1 MWHEHR
7 RMEGAIKSDMVGGGG
22 RRERAE
28 PNQLCAIPGGA
39 AVILQGT
46 PLMPLRPWP
55 RVLALTVPV
64 YGYTGRQS
72 TLKQPDSAFE
82 IPLYFCFYILIVT
95 VKCFWFC
102 FCFFQCFLSSNR
114 NV

>member
-1 MWHEHR
+1 
-7 RMEGAIKSDMVGGGG
+7 MVGGGG

-28 PNQLCAIPGGA
+28 PSQLCAIPGGA

-72 TLKQPDSAFE
+72 MLKQPDNAFE